1 MLTPLIGFI
10 IGFILLELC
19 FGMYVNRIVSSFFF
33 NIYQVKDNFFYILG
47 LTLISI
53 SLMIGMAGYLSYV
66 TAYQLKTVRILLG
79 VIGFLFLTF
88 GFLQSFNIIKNL
100 KKYFNPFSYL
110 ISTKLI
116 LSVLAITILFSIF
129 LISFFDSNYGGDAF
143 MYHLPFAAR
152 IWNIITPEEY
162 SFEYYTEHRFLGFP
176 LFANWLQGLFWK
188 LFQKPEATNL
198 VSYLSLLTIISYLKL
213 YLKIP
218 FYMASLSLL
227 AIPMVHMHAARSY
240 IDLPGNI
247 AVSILILTT
256 YCLYINKNSLKSKNL
271 LIIFISATIAAN
283 TKFQLIPVVF
293 IVLCF
298 VLFKIKVIFLENKK
312 NFPKLFRSVTLCL
325 LASLI
330 VFFTPIKNTVIYSNP
345 FYPVEIKVAEFVLN
359 NKETPPDFMH
369 ENIRKLSPYL
379 RWGRSILEI
388 DVFDDRR
395 PWPWTL
401 GMDFISW
408 DEEKFG
414 LGGYFGSYVIFN
426 FLLFIYL
433 CWKNYSL
440 EAKVASSVMALMT
453 VITPLFPQSYE
464 LRYYMYWM
472 IVFVSLNSFLTCQL
486 VQKSSQKVI
495 NPKNNTLI
503 ATFFV
508 MTFIIKTKFFFTIPE
523 FASFNKQIM
532 REDIVD
538 QNILRSINNGDNVC
552 IVNKAPHTFLYSSH
566 FYSPNKYSVKAEF
579 NIDLNEEECK
589 GRKILKN

>member
-10 IGFILLELC
+10 IGLILLELC
-19 FGMYVNRIVSSFFF
+19 FGVYMTRIISSFFF
-33 NIYQVKDNFFYILG
+33 NIYQVKNNFFCILG
-47 LTLISI
+47 LVLISI
-53 SLMIGMAGYLSYV
+53 ALIIGMAGYLSYI
-66 TAYQLKTVRILLG
+66 TAYQLKTIRILLS
-79 VIGFLFLTF
+79 VIGFLFLIF
-88 GFLQSFNIIKNL
+88 GFLQSFNIVKNL
-100 KKYFNPFSYL
+100 KKYLNPFSYL

-116 LSVLAITILFSIF
+116 LSILSLGILFSIF

-198 VSYLSLLTIISYLKL
+198 VSYFSLLTMISYLKL
-213 YLKIP
+213 YLRIP

-240 IDLPGNI
+240 IDLPGNVF
-247 AVSILILTT
+247 VSILILTT
-256 YCLYINKNSLKSKNL
+256 YSLYIKRASLDPKTLS
-271 LIIFISATIAAN
+271 IIFISSTIAAN

-298 VLFKIKVIFLENKK
+298 VFFKIIKTLLKNKNNFNKLFKGLII
-312 NFPKLFRSVTLCL
+312 CL
-325 LASLI
+325 LANLI
-330 VFFTPIKNTVIYSNP
+330 IFFTPIKNTIVYSNP
-345 FYPVEIKVAEFVLN
+345 FYPVQIEAAGFVLN

-369 ENIRKLSPYL
+369 ENIKKLSPYL
-379 RWGRSILEI
+379 RWGRSVLEI

-414 LGGYFGSYVIFN
+414 LGGYFGGYVTFS

-433 CWKNYSL
+433 CWKNYNL
-440 EAKVASSVMALMT
+440 ESQMALSTMGLMT
-453 VITPLFPQSYE
+453 IVTPLFPQSYE

-472 IVFVSLNSFLTCQL
+472 IVLVSLNSFLTCQL
-486 VQKSSQKVI
+486 VQKSSEKTV
-495 NPKNNTLI
+495 NPKNIALI
-503 ATFFV
+503 STIFV
-508 MTFIIKTKFFFTIPE
+508 IAFIVKTKFFFTIPE
-523 FASFNKQIM
+523 FASFDKQII

-538 QNILRSINNGDNVC
+538 QDIMRNINNGDNVC
-552 IVNKAPHTFLYSSH
+552 IVNKAPHTFLYSSYFH
-566 FYSPNKYSVKAEF
+566 LPNQYSVKAEF